1 MARRLRR
8 LILLLAAAAAW
19 TPGATPRVRRA
30 SARPAAASDETQVFM
45 RGIPWSASE
54 DILRATLED
63 LFGTVEKVH
72 MPRRAD
78 NASEHRGFAFVTFAS
93 HSAAKTALDA
103 QSWQLLGRD
112 VCCHR
117 PQKQAP
123 ETGAVLSK
131 LQRATRRDEIERC
144 LNDLGPLTNTKMC
157 NIVIS
162 AWARAKCADEALA
175 TFRQIESLGFEPDQI
190 SYASAIKAC
199 EKVGQWERALLLLKD
214 MVDRKIEPDVITF
227 TSAIA
232 ACASG
237 GEWKRAVALL
247 ETMRACGVEPNAI
260 SYNAAI
266 SACEKGGKWS
276 RAISL
281 LDEMRARAIEPDVI
295 SLNAA
300 ISACEKGGQ
309 WERALALLDDM
320 PARGLEPDVIS
331 FNAAIS
337 ACEQC
342 DEMAKA
348 KLLYAEAL
356 ALNFLPRM
364 KNGEIDLHELSAPV
378 ARVAV
383 AWSLDCL
390 ARRETPLPDS
400 GLKIITGKGKH
411 SEGNVAVLKPEM
423 ETMLASAEFAGLGA
437 IEDARNAGRLEVRG
451 ENLRAWVA
459 ARGGA

>member
-309 WERALALLDDM
+309 TERALGLLEEMQQRDIEPDIYTYSAAIAACDKGGQTERALAL
-320 PARGLEPDVIS
+320 
-331 FNAAIS
+331 
-337 ACEQC
+337 Q
-342 DEMAKA
+342 DEMQQRGIERTAHDGKA
-348 KLLYAEAL
+348 
-356 ALNFLPRM
+356 
-364 KNGEIDLHELSAPV
+364 
-378 ARVAV
+378 
-383 AWSLDCL
+383 C
-390 ARRETPLPDS
+390 
-400 GLKIITGKGKH
+400 
-411 SEGNVAVLKPEM
+411 
-423 ETMLASAEFAGLGA
+423 
-437 IEDARNAGRLEVRG
+437 
-451 ENLRAWVA
+451 
-459 ARGGA
+459 

>member
-199 EKVGQWERALLLLKD
+199 ERVGQWQRALLLLKD
-214 MVDRKIEPDVITF
+214 MVAQQIEPDVITF

-281 LDEMRARAIEPDVI
+281 LDEMQTRGVQPDVI
-295 SLNAA
+295 SFSAA

-309 WERALALLDDM
+309 WERALALLDET
-320 PARGLEPDVIS
+320 PSRGVAPDVIIYS
-331 FNAAIS
+331 AAIS
-337 ACEQC
+337 ACEAC
-342 DEMAKA
+342 GERETAA
-348 KLLYAEAL
+348 RLYADAVEREL
-356 ALNFLPRM
+356 LPQMER
-364 KNGEIDLHELSAPV
+364 GQIDLHGMIAPV
-378 ARVAV
+378 ALAAV
-383 AWSLDCL
+383 ASSLECL
-390 ARRETPLPDS
+390 ARGDMPVPDG
-400 GLKIITGKGKH
+400 GLAIITGKGEH
-411 SEGNVAVLKPEM
+411 SKDNIAIIKPQM
-423 ETMLASAEFAGLGA
+423 EAMLASSEFAGLGA
-437 IEDARNAGRLEVRG
+437 IEDARNTGQLVVGADD
-451 ENLRAWVA
+451 LRAWIDEKSSA
-459 ARGGA
+459 